1 MVNVIFLYYQ
11 DMENFEKLYRV
22 ASTRYCPTEDFP
34 ALAHQYALWR
44 DSKPLENLKILDTT
58 PVFENTFPKYASLLA
73 GGADL
78 FVCDAPFAIFDK
90 SVLSSLGQFGIKLS
104 SSAPNETYDII
115 LDCGG
120 FHSHL
125 NTTYGFSELTR
136 TGAIKYENTSKKV
149 FVADNSI
156 TKEFETTLGTGDG
169 FARAMEELGYSDVF
183 KKTVLV
189 FGCGKVGRGI
199 VMACA
204 ERGAKVISVDI
215 PSLENVALKFG
226 ASEFVSMNDDMQLL
240 QALRNADCIVS
251 ATGRKSAV
259 KIPSEIVNM
268 PDKIFAN
275 MGVEDEFGD
284 SVQESRA
291 LNNKKALNFILK
303 EPTQLK
309 YIDPT
314 LALHNYGAT
323 ELLSGNLKIGANK
336 PSEEI
341 ENVVLSSVPKVLLD
355 KIMR

>member
-1 MVNVIFLYYQ
+1 
-11 DMENFEKLYRV
+11 MENFEKLYRV
-22 ASTRYCPTEDFP
+22 ASTRYCPSEDFP
-34 ALAHQYALWR
+34 ALARQYALWR
-44 DSKPLENLKILDTT
+44 ELKPLENLKILDAT

-73 GGADL
+73 GGAEL

-90 SVLSSLGQFGIKLS
+90 SVLSSLSQFGIKLS
-104 SSAPNETYDII
+104 SSAPNENFDII

-120 FHSHL
+120 FHSHM
-125 NTTYGFSELTR
+125 NATYGFSELTR
-136 TGAIKYENTSKKV
+136 TGAIRYENTSKKV

-169 FARAMEELGYSDVF
+169 FARAMEELGHSDIF
-183 KKTVLV
+183 KKSILV

-204 ERGAKVISVDI
+204 ERGARVVSVDV
-215 PSLENVALKFG
+215 PSLKDVALKFG
-226 ASEFVSMNDDMQLL
+226 ASEFVSMNNDLQLL

-268 PDKIFAN
+268 ADKIFAN

-284 SVQESRA
+284 SVPVSRA
-291 LNNKKALNFILK
+291 LNNKKALNFILN

-309 YIDPT
+309 FIDPT

-323 ELLSGNLKIGANK
+323 ELLSGKLKMGANK
-336 PSEEI
+336 PSADI
-341 ENVVLSSVPKVLLD
+341 ENIVLSSVPKVLLD
-355 KIMR
+355 KIMQ